1 MSLWI
6 YTNLFPFAILWAM
19 RWHIFVTNWCQNL
32 CMDGKYITYS
42 EVNLPP
48 QLLPLIYFFYQKI
61 SGTLC
66 GAYWI
71 PFICQKFCLVFWDNT
86 IDNEASKFSVEWNE
100 FQQIGLANRIVKIY
114 FFKVQLILCSQRLK
128 KLTIKKNKKQSNL
141 PVRLVFLIKTFF

>member
-1 MSLWI
+1 MSFWI

-19 RWHIFVTNWCQNL
+19 RWYIFVMNWCQNL

-42 EVNLPP
+42 EVNLPH
-48 QLLPLIYFFYQKI
+48 QLLPLISFFYQKI

-71 PFICQKFCLVFWDNT
+71 PIICQKFCLVFWDNT

-100 FQQIGLANRIVKIY
+100 FQQIGLANRIVKI
-114 FFKVQLILCSQRLK
+114 FFLK
-128 KLTIKKNKKQSNL
+128 FSSSCVPRGSRNWQFKKKKTTNL